1 MSSVD
6 TVVSRAW
13 QVLQGRP
20 AALITDVDGTISRIA
35 PTPEEAFVGEPAR
48 SALRAILPHLALTA
62 VITGRPAA
70 VAESMVA
77 VDGLTYVGSYA
88 LEGAA
93 AAAIDPER
101 LRGARIEVAALLSPL
116 PCVRLE
122 EKEVS
127 FALHYRECDD
137 RRAARSFLLDI
148 AAPIAGRSDAKIV
161 EGKQVLEVVPA
172 ALPDKGTA
180 LRHLLEEH
188 DIRGV
193 VYFGDDIGDVAAFR
207 ELRSLRETRG
217 LEALIV
223 AVVDAETDDSVIEN
237 ADCTLNGVDEVEETL
252 ATLAAN
258 LSGGEE
264 AWSRE

>member
-6 TVVSRAW
+6 TVVSRIW
-13 QVLQGRP
+13 QVLQVKP

-62 VITGRPAA
+62 VITGRPTA
-70 VAESMVA
+70 VAEAMVA
-77 VDGLTYVGSYA
+77 VEGLTYVGSYA

-93 AAAIDPER
+93 AATIDPEA
-101 LRGARIEVAALLSPL
+101 LRGARDEVSALLAPL
-116 PCVRLE
+116 PGVRLE

-127 FALHYRECDD
+127 FALHYRECED
-137 RRAARSFLLDI
+137 RRAARRQLLSI
-148 AAPIAGRSDAKIV
+148 AAPIAGRAGAKIV

-180 LRHLLEEH
+180 VRHLLAQHKIE
-188 DIRGV
+188 GV

-207 ELRSLRETRG
+207 ELRTLRETFG
-217 LEALIV
+217 LQSLVV
-223 AVVDAETDDSVIEN
+223 AIIDAETDESVLEN
-237 ADCTLNGVDEVEETL
+237 ADLTLNGVDEMEDVLT
-252 ATLAAN
+252 ALAAM
-258 LSGGEE
+258 LDGGE
-264 AWSRE
+264 APWSGE